1 MLKDWRE
8 RSGKSRA
15 DLAQEVGVSDVSIW
29 RIEEGKQTPSL
40 RLAAKLEQITGIPAR
55 EFAKASPANSNTQTG
70 EAA

>member
-15 DLAQEVGVSDVSIW
+15 ELASEVGVSDVSIW

-40 RLAAKLEQITGIPAR
+40 RVAAKLEQITGIPAR
-55 EFAKASPANSNTQTG
+55 EFVSKPANRPSSLKDK
-70 EAA
+70 AA